1 MPSPSAIPMAV
12 DARWSRY
19 YPAVTAA
26 AKLADPWAP
35 YCPVP
40 IYVTMSVLAL
50 DTDRFSAA
58 GKASELAAA
67 YGWSKNRVVY
77 YFDPTLAAELC
88 AQADDLSDT
97 DVLPAEPPTH
107 LPYPCV
113 YIASNGS
120 VAGEE
125 GFFAWVEDDTQA
137 HRTELRALLYT
148 GTGTVPLILHLLPGA
163 TIGECVQDT
172 LSESLKNCGASQL
185 DDVLREASQKTS
197 AAMLRAIQLLLY
209 LVSQDADIQPPP
221 RKPRQKKSKSKSA
234 PKKRDATEIT
244 VGVRVGA
251 AFRAARRAESAGGTD
266 STDRAKPSGTGTP
279 RAPHMRRGHWH
290 HFWTGPKSGQ
300 RSLIVRWVAPI
311 AVHGASGG
319 EVTQIKVK

>member
-97 DVLPAEPPTH
+97 DVLPAELLTH

-120 VAGEE
+120 IAGEE

-172 LSESLKNCGASQL
+172 LSESLKNCAPRSWMMYCAKRPKRPRPRCSVPSSSCCISYLRMPIYNPRRAS
-185 DDVLREASQKTS
+185 RARKSQ
-197 AAMLRAIQLLLY
+197 RAR
-209 LVSQDADIQPPP
+209 P
-221 RKPRQKKSKSKSA
+221 KSA
-234 PKKRDATEIT
+234 TL
-244 VGVRVGA
+244 
-251 AFRAARRAESAGGTD
+251 
-266 STDRAKPSGTGTP
+266 P
-279 RAPHMRRGHWH
+279 RLP
-290 HFWTGPKSGQ
+290 
-300 RSLIVRWVAPI
+300 
-311 AVHGASGG
+311 
-319 EVTQIKVK
+319 